1 MRQMLSNITKGIER
15 LLKRQSSKGI
25 WCVVA
30 NIADEHLSGPGGAEV
45 KGGTKHFRRGALVYC
60 STALWGDGYEK
71 IKVVGRHRGSNR
83 YVTMIIRSAW
93 LTNWRVKQVYS
104 PHVTAELRRM
114 GATWDGSRRSK
125 RVAERIVGGMRKNS
139 P

>member
-1 MRQMLSNITKGIER
+1 MR
-15 LLKRQSSKGI
+15 LLKHPDSKGI

-30 NIADEHLSGPGGAEV
+30 NIKDEHRFGAGGVEV
-45 KGGTKHFRRGALVYC
+45 KRGTKHFLPGTLVYC

-71 IKVVGRHRGSNR
+71 IKIVGRHRGSNR
-83 YVTMIIRSAW
+83 YVTMVIRSAW
-93 LTNWRVKQVYS
+93 LTKWRVKQVYS

-125 RVAERIVGGMRKNS
+125 RDADKIVARMRKNS
-139 P
+139 R